1 MHIYVYMDMLA
12 GEEMSSFAKLWGS
25 YFLIIMLFTVINY
38 FIIPQS
44 KLLLL
49 FL

>member
-25 YFLIIMLFTVINY
+25 YFLIIIM
-38 FIIPQS
+38 IIVFCIL
-44 KLLLL
+44 K
-49 FL
+49 FN